1 MAQLVEWA
9 YQVTEVIG
17 SIPARHTFSP
27 EKQITEI
34 IHCHTISHRKNTG
47 KWR

>member
-9 YQVTEVIG
+9 YQVLEVVD
-17 SIPARHTFSP
+17 SIPAHNTFSP
-27 EKQITEI
+27 EKQITKI
-34 IHCHTISHRKNTG
+34 FRCHTILHRKSTG